1 MAPAIEQFASD
12 VAMARS
18 RNSSEI
24 RSAVL
29 LAILMAAL
37 LYFIRWHS
45 LQPGLAVMVAGRL
58 IVAFVLFSR
67 NRAYRKTQD
76 EALQERM
83 PESTVLSWFDD
94 EEKFLKRVKFF
105 YAVPVIGVV
114 ILAYGFWMQTH
125 NLWITLALGLLYPA
139 SIAVGIWHM
148 YDIRGIRTLRRQ
160 RAHIQALLLVRD

>member
-1 MAPAIEQFASD
+1 
-12 VAMARS
+12 
-18 RNSSEI
+18 
-24 RSAVL
+24 
-29 LAILMAAL
+29 
-37 LYFIRWHS
+37 
-45 LQPGLAVMVAGRL
+45 MVAGRL
-58 IVAFVLFSR
+58 IVAFVLFRR